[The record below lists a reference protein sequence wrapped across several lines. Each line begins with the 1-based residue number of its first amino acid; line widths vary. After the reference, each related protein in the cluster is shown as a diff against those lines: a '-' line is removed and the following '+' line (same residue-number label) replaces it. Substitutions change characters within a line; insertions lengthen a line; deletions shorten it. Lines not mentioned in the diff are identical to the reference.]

1 MRKGVTDKLDENVFE
16 DFKRKV
22 AELFTETKNEYITQ
36 FLNYLYNLNNHTVTN
51 PQLNNDNH
59 IRTIVSQ
66 LINIWNYPEEKKNG
80 FI

>member
-1 MRKGVTDKLDENVFE
+1 MLKGVNKLN
-16 DFKRKV
+16 
-22 AELFTETKNEYITQ
+22 NI
-36 FLNYLYNLNNHTVTN
+36 NNHTVTN